1 MSRSSN
7 NDHLRCTTF
16 VILNNYLMTSNL
28 FEFAPLAVS
37 DYIMVR
43 FNTRLL
49 LGLIVLFGLTPL
61 AMSAEQARPNI
72 VLVMADDMGYSD
84 IGCYGSEIDTPNLD
98 RLAANGLRFTQFY
111 NAARC
116 CPTRAALLTGLYPH
130 QAGVGNM
137 VASKPAKRPSATQGY
152 LNQKCVTLAEV
163 LKTAGYGCY
172 MSGKW
177 HVGEF
182 RPAWPID
189 RGFDRYYGLISG
201 GMNYFDISKGKRK
214 GIQRVFARD
223 GERLTPN
230 EPDFYTTDAF
240 TDEAIASL
248 NHHAKQHEQRPF
260 FLYLA
265 FNAPHWPLH
274 APPKLIDK
282 YRGRYLGGWD
292 KLRRTRYERM
302 VGMGL
307 ILPKWKLS
315 PADGS
320 DWQQLSEKQKAE
332 LDLRMAVYAAMLDRM
347 DWDIGRVVERLREL
361 NQLDNTLFLFLSD
374 NGACHE
380 GGLLGGDFRRDLKGK
395 TGTADSYRTYGQSW
409 SNAGNTPFRKHKH
422 WTHEG
427 GISTPLVIHWPGGLK
442 VKPGSTSDHVGHV
455 IDIMPTLLDVA
466 GAKYPEQ
473 FNGRAVTPHVG
484 LSFEPLFRTN
494 ALPSNRPLFWE
505 HMGNAAMRSGPWKLV
520 RSKGKPWELYN
531 LEQDRSELHNIAAT
545 NEETVDQMKATWEQW
560 ARTVGAN

>member
-1 MSRSSN
+1 MKHHTIRVVVN
-7 NDHLRCTTF
+7 L
-16 VILNNYLMTSNL
+16 VVVLQLTSM
-28 FEFAPLAVS
+28 ALA
-37 DYIMVR
+37 
-43 FNTRLL
+43 
-49 LGLIVLFGLTPL
+49 
-61 AMSAEQARPNI
+61 AEQEQPNI

-84 IGCYGSEIDTPNLD
+84 IGCYGSEISTPNLD

-130 QAGVGNM
+130 QAGVGKM
-137 VASKPAKRPSATQGY
+137 VSSKPAQRPSPTQGY
-152 LNQKCVTLAEV
+152 LNQSCVTLAEV
-163 LKTAGYGCY
+163 LKTAGYRSY

-201 GMNYFDISKGKRK
+201 GMNYFDITKAKRM
-214 GIQRVFARD
+214 GLQRVFARD
-223 GERLTPN
+223 DKRLKPKR
-230 EPDFYTTDAF
+230 EGFYSTDVF
-240 TDEAIASL
+240 TDEALASVN
-248 NHHAKQHEQRPF
+248 NHVEEHAKRPF

-274 APPKLIDK
+274 APAKLIQK
-282 YRGRYLGGWD
+282 YQGRYLGGWD
-292 KLRRTRYERM
+292 KLRRERYDRM
-302 VGMGL
+302 VKMGL

-320 DWQQLSEKQKAE
+320 DWQQLTDKQKTE
-332 LDLRMAVYAAMLDRM
+332 LDLRMAVYAAMVDRM
-347 DWDIGRVVERLREL
+347 DWNIGRVIERLRKL
-361 NQLDNTLFLFLSD
+361 KRLDNTLFLFLSD

-380 GGLLGGDFRRDLKGK
+380 GGLLGGDFRRDLKGS

-427 GISTPLVIHWPGGLK
+427 GISTPLIVHWPDGLK
-442 VKPGSTSDHVGHV
+442 VKPGSKASHVGHV
-455 IDIMPTLLDVA
+455 IDIMPTLIEVS
-466 GAKYPEQ
+466 GAKYPSK
-473 FNGRAVTPHVG
+473 FNGRDVT
-484 LSFEPLFRTN
+484 SFAGQSFAPLFRTA

-505 HMGNAAMRSGPWKLV
+505 HMGNAAMRQGPWKLV
-520 RSKGKPWELYN
+520 RSRGKSWELYN
-531 LEQDRSELHNIAAT
+531 LEQDRSELHNVAT
-545 NEETVDQMKATWEQW
+545 ERDDVVGRMKTVWEKW
-560 ARTVGAN
+560 ARTVGAL